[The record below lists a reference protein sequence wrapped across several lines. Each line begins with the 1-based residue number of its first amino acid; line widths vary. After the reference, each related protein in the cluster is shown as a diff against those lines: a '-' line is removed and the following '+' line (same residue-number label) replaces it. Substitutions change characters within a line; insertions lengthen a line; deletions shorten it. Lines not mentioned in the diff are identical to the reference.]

1 MAQAFTTRHVVFVGL
16 VGVLCVGFLG
26 ALAVVD
32 ARYLV
37 LPIVHDPGAYL
48 TFAALAILARFVG
61 FPLAAAGSFALD
73 TPIYTAA
80 MLCIG
85 AGPAALVAFVAM
97 ALRGALDWVLR
108 VRAGVRWPLPT
119 AFAKWLFAPALTG
132 AVIASLGLAFD
143 LRPLTHYEAA
153 GVVTEVAVFGVM
165 ALGILVLQFAAV
177 LVSYRLDDVPWTTI
191 RHGIAGPALLG
202 EATFLPL
209 GFALA
214 IAYRDQHVP
223 TLAALAA
230 SYLIFNYVFRR
241 MGSAIRMGRETAQEL
256 ALAEVVGRTVAST
269 LDVEEVGRRVGVALL
284 DTIPEAR
291 GVVLTV
297 LEGPEGFGHSHVRAV
312 DRADKP
318 AILEAVLQDL
328 EREFA
333 RTGRKA
339 RRAPDASPVAPADG
353 IVCRQPLTAPDGTT
367 VVGYLSFVYA
377 PGVHPTDR
385 GRRVLVSLARQ
396 TAVAVENWRLYN
408 LATEDGLTGLYVRRY
423 VESRVREE
431 FERAVRGGHRFCVM
445 MIDVDDLKRVNDRF
459 GHAAGDR
466 LLRTVGDALRAT
478 VRGMDVAGRWGGDEF
493 AVLLPDLDPAQ
504 GLEVAHRLLD
514 EIRRRAF
521 PVGDRVVTP
530 SVSIGIAAYPDCR
543 PADAARMVELA
554 DAALYA
560 VKNSGSKGF
569 VVTASPAEPAG
580 PGS

>member
-1 MAQAFTTRHVVFVGL
+1 MSQSLTTRHIVFVGL

-26 ALAVVD
+26 GLAVVD
-32 ARYLV
+32 ARYLI
-37 LPIVHDPGAYL
+37 LPILHDPGAYL
-48 TFAALAILARFVG
+48 TFAALAILARLVG

-85 AGPAALVAFVAM
+85 AGPAALVAFFAM

-108 VRAGVRWPLPT
+108 ARAGVRWPLPT
-119 AFAKWLFAPALTG
+119 AFAKWLFTPALTG

-143 LRPLTHYEAA
+143 LKPLTHYEAA
-153 GVVTEVAVFGVM
+153 GVATEVAVFVAM
-165 ALGILVLQFAAV
+165 ALGILLLQFAAV

-191 RHGIAGPALLG
+191 RDGIAGPGLVG

-223 TLAALAA
+223 TLGALAA

-241 MGSAIRMGRETAQEL
+241 MWSAIRTGRETAQEL

-284 DTIPEAR
+284 DTIPGAR

-318 AILEAVLQDL
+318 AIRETVLRDL

-333 RTGRKA
+333 RIGRKA
-339 RRAPDASPVAPADG
+339 HRATDESPVAPAAG
-353 IVCRQPLTAPDGTT
+353 AVCRQPLTAPDGTT
-367 VVGYLSFVYA
+367 VIGYLSILYA
-377 PGVHPTDR
+377 PGARPTDR
-385 GRRVLVSLARQ
+385 DRRILVSLARQ

-431 FERAVRGGHRFCVM
+431 FERGVRAGHRFCVM
-445 MIDVDDLKRVNDRF
+445 MIDVDDLKRVNDGY

-466 LLRTVGDALRAT
+466 LLRTVGEALRAT
-478 VRGMDVAGRWGGDEF
+478 LRGMDVAGRWGGDEF
-493 AVLLPDLDPAQ
+493 AVLLPDLDQAQ
-504 GLEVAHRLLD
+504 GLEVAHRLLE
-514 EIRRRAF
+514 EIRSRAF
-521 PVGDRVVTP
+521 PVGNRVVTP
-530 SVSIGIAAYPDCR
+530 SVSIGVAAYPDCR
-543 PADAARMVELA
+543 SPDAARMVAQA
-554 DAALYA
+554 DAALYV

-569 VVTASPAEPAG
+569 VVAARPGDHAG
-580 PGS
+580 SDS